1 MGAQT
6 FYPETVF
13 NECDETSSKAKPKI
27 SSKELLELIKI
38 LKKKYRSS
46 IMNYSTTLY

>member
-13 NECDETSSKAKPKI
+13 GEGGETSSKAK
-27 SSKELLELIKI
+27 SKSAVKNFLN
-38 LKKKYRSS
+38 LKKR
-46 IMNYSTTLY
+46 